1 MKCRNSMD
9 RNGRINTVK
18 QILFSIEKNIN
29 YIENI
34 NDYNK
39 ISSFRDF
46 IFSRIFDKLSTL
58 GINYIRILS
67 ILDVIRIN
75 DCENILTKAE
85 LNSKFQD
92 EAEVELIASILRP
105 LFELYLELK
114 SFNLTFAKLNN
125 ETDEAIE
132 LLLQLVYLGDR
143 FNYDELKLN
152 VSKDFYN
159 CEPLYYKKVSEDN
172 RKTINSF
179 RSQLTQK
186 NLSLLKN
193 TKSKLLDVIKG
204 NSKQERLLLGMDYLT
219 SYAFLSKKNH
229 FSYSNVIVSTLTPKT
244 LLDWSLLLI
253 VGIYRDISKILKFED
268 NITKTFTDVFNTL
281 NTDLNTENLNNVAIG
296 NIAIFDFGIGKIIGK
311 ENQNLKIEYI
321 ASNNFEKGVEDV
333 IPKVFMQ
340 KEIIENDFNK
350 ILRKYYKVPQT
361 LYTDENYEKLYL
373 DLMTFK
379 Y

>member
-18 QILFSIEKNIN
+18 QILFSIEKNMN

>member
-1 MKCRNSMD
+1 MD

-18 QILFSIEKNIN
+18 QILFSIEKNMN